1 MAQFL
6 SRLADHG
13 FDITRLRFATRTAI
27 AACIAFVLAW
37 LIGLEHPQWSAMT
50 VWAASQP
57 TRGQLWEKSL
67 FRGLGSISG
76 TIVGVLLVLSMQ
88 LHPSLLVI
96 GLALWVGACTYIG
109 NLQRG
114 FVAYGTVL
122 AGYTA
127 AMVSLL
133 DAAHPDQVLGLGAD
147 RLATVMTGIVV
158 ATFIGSL
165 FAPKAATGELRQ
177 KVRALLTEML
187 AESASATPSHAR
199 RRQLLSDL
207 ASIEEGLDPH
217 AAGSIRS
224 RQSIR
229 ATRTLLIAATPL
241 LLWKHGDSQPAG
253 FRSHLTAASVA
264 LTDEDMSETLAALK
278 ASAETPG
285 LSPRLR
291 ETLTT
296 LSAALANW
304 HADPHARRTLPNN
317 IASPA
322 KFAPLS
328 VVLHRDW
335 TGAREAGLR
344 ALGALLLFG
353 GLWLVT
359 GWSVGAFML
368 LGLSV
373 MISLFSTFENPAQ
386 MMKSVFRGQLAG
398 VIGALILRWL
408 VWPMAE
414 TETQMILF
422 TLPFILIGPL
432 FVAHNK
438 TVAMSF
444 DYNMVLMLMSQPHW
458 PLTGTFETSVAA
470 GLAVIAAPVAAMVA
484 YLTVYPANLKRRL
497 DTLMTTMLH
506 DLSDLAADPKALQGR
521 SHWQARLYHRTL
533 RLVRLSE
540 RAARAQTEAQDAAL
554 ALLNL
559 GHAAMWCH
567 REAQANAE
575 SNRMAAHE
583 MAISESDRRAAR
595 AALMRLAYLRE
606 DPTRARATLLRLQAR
621 HTGPEAALLREAV
634 SGIDTLTPLLTTLD

>member
-1 MAQFL
+1 MMAPLL
-6 SRLADHG
+6 SRLTDHG

-76 TIVGVLLVLSMQ
+76 TVVGVLLVLSMQ

-147 RLATVMTGIVV
+147 RLATVMTGVVV

-177 KVRALLTEML
+177 KVRALLTEMI
-187 AESASATPSHAR
+187 AEAASATPSHTR

-207 ASIEEGLDPH
+207 AAIEEGLDPH

-229 ATRTLLIAATPL
+229 ATRRLLIAATPL

-253 FRSHLTAASVA
+253 FRSHLTAASLA
-264 LTDEDMSETLAALK
+264 LADEDIPETLAALK

-291 ETLTT
+291 ETLTNT
-296 LSAALANW
+296 GAALADW
-304 HADPHARRTLPNN
+304 HADPHARRSV
-317 IASPA
+317 ASPA
-322 KFAPLS
+322 TFAPLS

-344 ALGALLLFG
+344 AFGALLLFG
-353 GLWLVT
+353 VLWLVT

-386 MMKSVFRGQLAG
+386 MMKSVFKGQLAG

-408 VWPMAE
+408 IWPMAE

-470 GLAVIAAPVAAMVA
+470 GLAVIAAPVAAMGV
-484 YLTVYPANLKRRL
+484 YLTIYPANLKRRL
-497 DTLMTTMLH
+497 ETLMTAMIH
-506 DLSDLAADPKALQGR
+506 DLSDLAADPKALQTR

-567 REAQANAE
+567 REAENQGE
-575 SNRMAAHE
+575 TRMAPHE
-583 MAISESDRRAAR
+583 MAISDSDRRAAR

-606 DPTRARATLLRLQAR
+606 DPARARATLVKLQAR
-621 HTGPEAALLREAV
+621 HAGPEAALLREAV
-634 SGIDTLTPLLTTLD
+634 SGIDTLTPLLTTLN